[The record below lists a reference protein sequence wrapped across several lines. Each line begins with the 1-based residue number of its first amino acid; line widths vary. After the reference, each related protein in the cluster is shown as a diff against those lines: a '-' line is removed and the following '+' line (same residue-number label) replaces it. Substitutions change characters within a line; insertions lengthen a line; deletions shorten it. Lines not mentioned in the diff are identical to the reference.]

1 MNRNPVFVF
10 LGGLA
15 IFLMSSTAQMAEDK
29 VIHLI
34 NGKDLSPFYTF
45 LTKFGVEKDPD
56 QVFTVQEGMVRI
68 SGQHFGYLAT
78 RETYS
83 NYRLVA
89 EFKWGEK
96 TWAPREFNAR
106 DSGILLHGIGEDKV
120 WMTSIEC
127 QLIEGGTGDVLV
139 VEGAGLTVNGE
150 RKEKK
155 TSRFDRPGRNP
166 WKDEIGFRGPNEIE
180 NPHGEWNTIEV
191 LCDKDKVRVTVNGHV
206 TIEGLQAYP
215 QAGKILIQSEGAEVF
230 FRRLDVYP
238 LVGE

>member
-1 MNRNPVFVF
+1 MV
-10 LGGLA
+10 L
-15 IFLMSSTAQMAEDK
+15 SAQTSEEK

-34 NGKDLSPFYTF
+34 KGKDLLSFYTF
-45 LTKFGVEKDPD
+45 LTEYGVDTDPD
-56 QVFTVQEGMVRI
+56 RVFSIQDGVVRI

-78 RETYS
+78 RETFS

-106 DSGILLHGIGEDKV
+106 DSGILLHAIGEDRV

-127 QLIEGGTGDVLV
+127 QMIEGGTGDVLV

-150 RKEKK
+150 RKEKE

-191 LCDKDKVRVTVNGHV
+191 LCEKDRVCVTVNGHV
-206 TIEGLQAYP
+206 TIDGSQAYP
-215 QAGKILIQSEGAEVF
+215 QEGKILIQSEGAEVF
-230 FRRLDVYP
+230 FRKLDLYP
-238 LVGE
+238 LGTE